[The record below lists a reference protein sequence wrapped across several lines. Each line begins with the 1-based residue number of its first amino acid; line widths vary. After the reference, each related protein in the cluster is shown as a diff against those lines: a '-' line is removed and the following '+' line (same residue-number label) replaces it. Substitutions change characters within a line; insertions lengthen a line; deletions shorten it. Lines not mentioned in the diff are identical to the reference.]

1 MQEQK
6 GTTMSRDAAER
17 MMSAFFEALRSRGD
31 FARHFA
37 PDIVL
42 TTMEDGA
49 RVTGREAARDFIVA
63 FHTRMFDAHPE
74 LVHLAVGDGVAA
86 AELVFAGTHTGEFAG
101 LQPTGLAVRLPYS
114 VFYDVT
120 EDGITGLRLYL
131 SVRALVEQIRTHETV
146 PAAS

>member
-1 MQEQK
+1 
-6 GTTMSRDAAER
+6 
-17 MMSAFFEALRSRGD
+17 MSAFLEALQSRGD

-49 RVTGREAARDFIVA
+49 AITGREAARDFIVA

-74 LVHLAVGDGVAA
+74 LVNLAVGDGVAA
-86 AELVFAGTHTGEFAG
+86 AELVFAGTHTQEFAG
-101 LQPTGLAVRLPYS
+101 LQPTGVAVRLPYT

-120 EDGITGLRLYL
+120 DDGITGLRLYL
-131 SVRALVEQIRTHETV
+131 SVRGLVDQIQAQQTV
-146 PAAS
+146 SAAS